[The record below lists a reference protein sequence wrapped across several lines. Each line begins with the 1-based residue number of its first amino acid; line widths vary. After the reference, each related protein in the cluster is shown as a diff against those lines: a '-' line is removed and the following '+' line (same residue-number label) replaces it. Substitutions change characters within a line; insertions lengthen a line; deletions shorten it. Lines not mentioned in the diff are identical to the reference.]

1 MGRGVDWDPVAERIV
16 GDEQAN
22 AMLSRPYRK
31 GYEIET

>member
-1 MGRGVDWDPVAERIV
+1 VDWDPAAERIV
-16 GDEQAN
+16 GDDQAN